1 LLHLGGMRSRFA
13 HRAAAGE
20 ALAYA
25 VADAVDGAAVVLGVP
40 NGGLAVAQPIA
51 AALRAPLGVAWVRKL
66 VLPREPDVVVG
77 AVDLDGDVTL
87 VAEAVRAQALDGE
100 TVTELAFHAHQR
112 LRDAA
117 TPLPPDLHGKS
128 AVVVDDGMTTGIA
141 LAAALR
147 WARRH
152 RARRVVV
159 AVPVVDAR
167 IWERVAKDA
176 DQAVTLEIR
185 DDGPIARSEV
195 YDDFRRVGREE
206 LDRLLGNRAPTRL
219 SNLQNAR

>member
-1 LLHLGGMRSRFA
+1 MRLRF
-13 HRAAAGE
+13 HDRAAAGK

-25 VADAVDGAAVVLGVP
+25 VADAIEGPAVVLGIP
-40 NGGLAVAQPIA
+40 TGGLAVAQPIA
-51 AALRAPLGVAWVRKL
+51 AALAAPLGVAWVRKL
-66 VLPREPDVVVG
+66 VAPREADVIVG

-87 VAEAVRAQALDGE
+87 VAEAVRAQGLDGE
-100 TVTELAFHAHQR
+100 EVTELAYRAHRR
-112 LRDAA
+112 LRELAH
-117 TPLPPDLHGKS
+117 PMPPALGGRT
-128 AVVVDDGMTTGIA
+128 AVVVDDGMTTGIT

-147 WARRH
+147 WTRRH
-152 RARRVVV
+152 GARRVVV

-195 YDDFRRVGREE
+195 YERYQRIGRDD
-206 LDRLLGNRAPTRL
+206 LDRMLGNRSAGRL
-219 SNLQNAR
+219 SNVENARPR